1 MVAAI
6 RPDDWNLPLLL
17 HVLGA
22 MLLVG
27 ALLTVV
33 SALLLAWRRDDAG
46 AAELNRLGFRAFLY
60 GVVPSY
66 VVMRIAGQW
75 IASKENV
82 GGADFAWIEIGYFT
96 SDLGLV
102 VLLGAGIL
110 AYLGARRGSRESAR
124 GGNPMSRAAAVLA
137 SILLVA
143 LLVAMWAMTT
153 KPI

>member
-6 RPDDWNLPLLL
+6 RPDDWNFPLLL

-46 AAELNRLGFRAFLY
+46 AVVLNRLGLRAFVY
-60 GVVPSY
+60 GVLPSY
-66 VVMRIAGQW
+66 LVMRVPGQW

-82 GGADFAWIEIGYFT
+82 DDSDFAWIEIGYLT
-96 SDLGLV
+96 TDLGLV
-102 VLLGAGIL
+102 VMLAAGIL
-110 AYLGARRGSRESAR
+110 AYLGARRRSGEAR
-124 GGNPMSRAAAVLA
+124 GGNPLSRAAAVLA

-143 LLVAMWAMTT
+143 YLVAMWAMTT